1 MELFKTI
8 AFTHKTTELKDIGR
22 LHLGDDEVGVRLS
35 HLRENLQLNEL
46 LYLSTCNRVEF
57 MMVTPHQAD
66 EHFRR
71 AFFQTLFPEW
81 KEADITWATDHS
93 RVLEGEAALR
103 HLFYVASS
111 IDSLVVGER
120 EIITQVREAYEL
132 CRSLGITGDRLRLLV
147 KSTIETAKR
156 VYTDTQ
162 IAQNPVS
169 VVSLAYRKMR
179 EAEFGHAPHI
189 LMIGAGATNR
199 QMAQYLHKAPFA
211 SITVFNRTLSKA
223 EELAAFL
230 GGRALSL
237 NELSN
242 YKDPFDIII
251 TCTGA
256 AQPIIGQRLYRHLV
270 GNDLSQKVIV
280 DLALPSDVE
289 VEVVR
294 KNNVNYIGI
303 ESLKEQARRNLEQRQ
318 HEMERCKTLIDAQ
331 IAEFSLLLRQ
341 REVELAM
348 REIPEKVRD
357 IRSRAMDKV
366 FVKELEHLDPAS
378 RAVLEKVID
387 YMEKKYISVPMK
399 MAREIIIGIKN

>member
-22 LHLGDDEVGVRLS
+22 LHIGDDEVGHRLS
-35 HLRENLQLNEL
+35 TLREKLQINEL

-57 MMVTPHQAD
+57 LMVTPHKAD

-71 AFFQTLFPEW
+71 AFFHTLFPEW
-81 KEADITWATDHS
+81 REQDIDWATGHS
-93 RVLEGEAALR
+93 RVFEGEAALR

-132 CRSLGITGDRLRLLV
+132 CRGLGITGDRLRVLV

-169 VVSLAYRKMR
+169 VVSLAYRQMR
-179 EAEFGHAPHI
+179 EAEFGHAPRI
-189 LMIGAGATNR
+189 LMIGAGQTNR
-199 QMAQYLHKAPFA
+199 QMAQYLRKAPFA
-211 SITVFNRTLSKA
+211 NVTVFNRTFSKA
-223 EELAAFL
+223 EELAAVL
-230 GGRALSL
+230 SGQALPMADL
-237 NELSN
+237 ATYRE
-242 YKDPFDIII
+242 PFDIII

-256 AQPIIGQRLYRHLV
+256 TQPVIGQRLYRSLV

-289 VEVVR
+289 EEVIR
-294 KNNVNYIGI
+294 KNNVKYIGI
-303 ESLKEQARRNLEQRQ
+303 ENLKEQARRNLEQRQ
-318 HEMERCKTLIDAQ
+318 QELDRCKKLIDAQ
-331 IAEFSLLLRQ
+331 IAEFNLLLRQ
-341 REVELAM
+341 REVEIAM

-357 IRSRAMDKV
+357 IRTRAVEKV
-366 FVKELEHLDPAS
+366 FAKELDGLDPES
-378 RAVLEKVID
+378 RAVLDKVIS

-399 MAREIIIGIKN
+399 MAREIIIGIKD

>member
-22 LHLGDDEVGVRLS
+22 LHIGDDEVGERLTV
-35 HLRENLQLNEL
+35 LRDKLELNEL
-46 LYLSTCNRVEF
+46 LYISTCNRVEF
-57 MMVTPHQAD
+57 LMVTPHKAD
-66 EHFRR
+66 EDFRR
-71 AFFQTLFPEW
+71 AFFHTLFPEW
-81 KEADITWATDHS
+81 KETEIEWATGHS

-132 CRSLGITGDRLRLLV
+132 CQGLGITGDRLRLLV
-147 KSTIETAKR
+147 RSTIETAKR
-156 VYTDTQ
+156 VYTNTQ

-169 VVSLAYRKMR
+169 VVSLAYRQMR
-179 EAEFGHAPHI
+179 QAEFGHAPHI
-189 LMIGAGATNR
+189 LMIGAGQTNR
-199 QMAQYLHKAPFA
+199 QMAQYLRKAPFA
-211 SITVFNRTLSKA
+211 SVTVFNRTFSKA
-223 EELAAFL
+223 QELAELL
-230 GGRALSL
+230 GGRALPMADL
-237 NELSN
+237 ATYRE
-242 YKDPFDIII
+242 PFDIII

-256 AQPIIGQRLYRHLV
+256 TQPVLGQRLYRNIV
-270 GNDLSQKVIV
+270 GNDLSQKIIV

-289 VEVVR
+289 EEVVR
-294 KNNVNYIGI
+294 KNNVHYIGI
-303 ESLKEQARRNLEQRQ
+303 ESLKDQARKNLEQRQ
-318 HEMERCKTLIDAQ
+318 KELDRCKRLIDAQ
-331 IAEFSLLLRQ
+331 IAEFNLLLRQ

-366 FVKELEHLDPAS
+366 FVKELQALDPAS
-378 RAVLEKVID
+378 REVLEKVIN

-399 MAREIIIGIKN
+399 MAREIIVGIKD